1 MSEWMSEAHRKTSS
15 HPLGAPVAPTPQ
27 THSGERGGRFTVVLI
42 ILHSSE
48 LVV

>member
-15 HPLGAPVAPTPQ
+15 HPLGAPTPQ
-27 THSGERGGRFTVVLI
+27 THSGARGGRFTVVLI